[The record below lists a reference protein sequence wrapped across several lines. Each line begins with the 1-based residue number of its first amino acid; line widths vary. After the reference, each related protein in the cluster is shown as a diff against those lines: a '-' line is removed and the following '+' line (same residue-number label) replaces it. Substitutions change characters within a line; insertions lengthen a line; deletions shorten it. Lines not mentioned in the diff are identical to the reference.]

1 MINRPKHIHLDR
13 AKGLTIEWSDG
24 SQSFYPVAYLRRMS
38 PSADAR
44 ELRDQMKRNPLT
56 VLPGSAAG
64 AGGDQPLSVKHIEG
78 VGNYAVR
85 LTFSDGHHTGLY
97 SWDYLRSINPEQK
110 TMAQG

>member
-13 AKGLTIEWSDG
+13 AKGLTVEWSDG
-24 SQSFYPVAYLRRMS
+24 SSSFYPVAYLRRMS

-56 VLPGSAAG
+56 VLPAG
-64 AGGDQPLSVKHIEG
+64 AGGSGDQPMTVQHIEG

-85 LTFSDGHHTGLY
+85 LMFSDGHHTGLY
-97 SWDYLRSINPEQK
+97 SWDYLRSIDPKKE
-110 TMAQG
+110 TSAQG